1 MKRFL
6 QFLTTGEQHYEKN
19 YYNDLYKGKAI
30 PEEIN
35 KRVNVALALI
45 SLSFKTKLLIGGD
58 TDILYHVILLTQ
70 RTQKFLSWLVFQP

>member
-1 MKRFL
+1 MLIKTAPIITAL
-6 QFLTTGEQHYEKN
+6 I
-19 YYNDLYKGKAI
+19 AI
-30 PEEIN
+30 VQTVALGHTPIN

-70 RTQKFLSWLVFQP
+70 STQKFLSRLVFQP